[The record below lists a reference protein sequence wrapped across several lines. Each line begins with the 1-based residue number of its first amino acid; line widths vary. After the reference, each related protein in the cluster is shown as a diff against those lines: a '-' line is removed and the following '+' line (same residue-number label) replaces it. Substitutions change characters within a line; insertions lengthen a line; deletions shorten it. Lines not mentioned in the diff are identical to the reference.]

1 MYIGITISTS
11 SALSMSVLLIFETQE
26 INRALFLKAN
36 FLSYALLFG
45 SAALTVPLTT
55 TYTSL

>member
-1 MYIGITISTS
+1 MYIGITISKS

-36 FLSYALLFG
+36 FLSYALLLG

-55 TYTSL
+55 TYT